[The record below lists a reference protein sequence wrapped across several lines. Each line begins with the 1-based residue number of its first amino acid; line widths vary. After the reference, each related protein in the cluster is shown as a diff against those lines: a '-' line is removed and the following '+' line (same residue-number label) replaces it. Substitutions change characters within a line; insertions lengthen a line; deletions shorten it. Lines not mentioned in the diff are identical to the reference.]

1 MSKLEPNIPE
11 TIPFSSGVDATADV
25 NVFPIRLT
33 SSSLLAR
40 NATLN
45 LVAEGWTFL
54 VLIVAM
60 PKLVGFLGEA
70 AFGLF
75 SLAWVVIGYLAFLD
89 IGVNR
94 AATKFVSE
102 HLARRDDDSVR
113 LVVRTAFIANLA
125 LGLIGGLAIALAS
138 PFLVHLF
145 KVSSNFESQA
155 RMTFYAVAL
164 AVPVL
169 LVQGIFRAVLSSY
182 QRFTWINSVNAIAI
196 TLQWALAVLLA
207 WKGFGVATV
216 VFMTVMTRILA
227 TAAYGVVLFKLTPHI
242 DWFKSYGSTALPR
255 LLRFGSW
262 VSVSQIVGPVLIY
275 LDRMLIGSFVS
286 LAAVTLYTV
295 PYEVMS
301 RLRVIPSSLMS
312 TLYPAFSERGLEG
325 QQKNL
330 HSLFERSVRYLLLLL
345 LPGIIFLLVFG
356 SDVLTL
362 WMGPAFA
369 QQTVAVLEIL
379 ALGVLANGIAF
390 VPYNMLQAVGR
401 PDLTGKFHLLELPP
415 YIALCLFLIPRWGIT
430 GAALASTIRL
440 ALDAAL
446 LFWAVNKYCR
456 CSSKH
461 LWTSSLRATLTLAA
475 ALALEL
481 TIIHA
486 LLSEPRVRLG
496 AGAVSLWIY
505 FGIVWIFVVDT
516 REKPA
521 LTAALRMFRSQPVA

>member
-1 MSKLEPNIPE
+1 MKKLEPNIPE
-11 TIPFSSGVDATADV
+11 TNPFASDADATADV
-25 NVFPIRLT
+25 NVVPIRLT

-60 PKLVGFLGEA
+60 PKLVAFLGEA

-89 IGVNR
+89 VGVNR

-102 HLARRDDDSVR
+102 HLARRDDGSVKM
-113 LVVRTAFIANLA
+113 VVRTAFIANLT
-125 LGLIGGLAIALAS
+125 LGLVGGLAIAVAA
-138 PFLVHLF
+138 PYLVHLF
-145 KVSSNFESQA
+145 KVSSNFEGQA

-182 QRFTWINSVNAIAI
+182 QRFAWINSVNAIAI
-196 TLQWALAVLLA
+196 TLQWSLAVLLA

-216 VFMTVMTRILA
+216 VFMTVMARILA
-227 TAAYGVVLFKLTPHI
+227 TAAYGIVLFKLMPQI
-242 DWFKSYGSTALPR
+242 DWFKHYGPSVLPR

-262 VSVSQIVGPVLIY
+262 VSVSQIIGPVLIY
-275 LDRMLIGSFVS
+275 LDRMLIASFVS

-312 TLYPAFSERGLEG
+312 TLYPAFSERGLDG

-330 HSLFERSVRYLLLLL
+330 HRLFERSIRYLLVLLM
-345 LPGIIFLLVFG
+345 PGIIFLLVFG

-362 WMGPAFA
+362 WMGNSFA
-369 QQTVAVLEIL
+369 RQTVTVLEIL

-415 YIALCLFLIPRWGIT
+415 YIGLCLFLIPRWGIT

-440 ALDAAL
+440 ALDATL
-446 LFWAVNKYCR
+446 LFWAVSRFCR
-456 CSSKH
+456 CSLMN
-461 LWTSSLRATLTLAA
+461 LWTSSLRATLTLTA
-475 ALALEL
+475 ALAIEL
-481 TIIHA
+481 MIIREVVPA
-486 LLSEPRVRLG
+486 IWVRLG
-496 AGAVSLWIY
+496 TGVASLVIY
-505 FGIVWIFVVDT
+505 FAIVWIFIVET

-521 LTAALRMFRSQPVA
+521 FTAALRMVRSQPAA

>member
-1 MSKLEPNIPE
+1 MNQTQLDPH
-11 TIPFSSGVDATADV
+11 TITVPADVDAPVSTV
-25 NVFPIRLT
+25 RLT

-60 PKLVGFLGEA
+60 PKLVAFLGES

-94 AATKFVSE
+94 AATKFVSQY
-102 HLARRDDDSVR
+102 LAQRDDDSMR
-113 LVVRTAFIANLA
+113 LVVRTAFVANLT
-125 LGLIGGLAIALAS
+125 LGLIGGLGITMAS
-138 PFLVHLF
+138 PYLIHLF
-145 KVSSNFESQA
+145 KVSPEFESQA
-155 RMTFYAVAL
+155 RLTFYTVAL

-182 QRFTWINSVNAIAI
+182 QRFAWINCVNALAI
-196 TLQWALAVLLA
+196 TVQWGMAVLLA

-216 VFMTVMTRILA
+216 VFITVIARILA
-227 TAAYGVVLFKLTPHI
+227 TCAYAVVLFKLIPRIQWT
-242 DWFKSYGSTALPR
+242 KSFAHTGVLPQ

-262 VSVSQIVGPVLIY
+262 VSVSQVVGPVLIY
-275 LDRMLIGSFVS
+275 LDRMLIASFVS

-295 PYEVMS
+295 PYEVMT

-325 QQKNL
+325 QQRNL
-330 HSLFERSVRYLLLLL
+330 HRLFERSVHYLLLLL

-362 WMGPAFA
+362 WMGQSFA
-369 QQTVAVLEIL
+369 RQTVTVLEIL
-379 ALGVLANGIAF
+379 ALGVLANGVAF
-390 VPYNMLQAVGR
+390 VPYNILQAVGR

-415 YIALCLFLIPRWGIT
+415 YIALCLLIIPRWGIT
-430 GAALASTIRL
+430 GAALASTLRL
-440 ALDAAL
+440 ALDAGL
-446 LFWAVNKYCR
+446 LFWAVGKYCK
-456 CSSKH
+456 CSLMS
-461 LWTSSLRATLTLAA
+461 LWTRSLRATLILSLALAA
-475 ALALEL
+475 ELALIRL
-481 TIIHA
+481 SVPA
-486 LLSEPRVRLG
+486 LWVRLG
-496 AGAVSLWIY
+496 AGAASLLIY
-505 FGIVWIFVVDT
+505 FAIVWFVIIET

-521 LTAALRMFRSQPVA
+521 LNAVLRMFRSQPAA

>member
-11 TIPFSSGVDATADV
+11 TIPPTSDAGATVDV
-25 NVFPIRLT
+25 SVLPIRLT

-45 LVAEGWTFL
+45 LAAEGWAFL
-54 VLIVAM
+54 ILIVAT
-60 PKLVGFLGEA
+60 PKLVAFLGEA

-94 AATKFVSE
+94 AATQFVSE
-102 HLARRDDDSVR
+102 RLARRDDDSVR

-125 LGLIGGLAIALAS
+125 LGLIGGLSIALAS
-138 PFLVHLF
+138 PYLVHVF
-145 KVSSNFESQA
+145 KLSSNFESQA

-169 LVQGIFRAVLSSY
+169 LVQGVFRAVLSSY
-182 QRFTWINSVNAIAI
+182 QRFAWINSVNAIAI
-196 TLQWALAVLLA
+196 TLQWGLAVLLA

-216 VFMTVMTRILA
+216 VFMTVIARILA
-227 TAAYGVVLFKLTPHI
+227 TVAYGIVLFRLMPQS
-242 DWFKSYGSTALPR
+242 DWFKSYGHSVLPR

-262 VSVSQIVGPVLIY
+262 VSVSQIIGPVLVY
-275 LDRMLIGSFVS
+275 LDRMLIASFVS
-286 LAAVTLYTV
+286 LAGVTLYTV
-295 PYEVMS
+295 PYEAMS

-312 TLYPAFSERGLEG
+312 TLYPAFSERGSET

-330 HSLFERSVRYLLLLL
+330 HRLFERSVRYLLLLL

-362 WMGPAFA
+362 WMGDSFA
-369 QQTVAVLEIL
+369 RQAVTVLEIL
-379 ALGVLANGIAF
+379 AVGVLANGIAF
-390 VPYNMLQAVGR
+390 VPYNLLQAVGR

-430 GAALASTIRL
+430 GAALASTIRF
-440 ALDAAL
+440 ALDAGL
-446 LFWAVNKYCR
+446 LFWAVGKYCR
-456 CSSKH
+456 CYLMN
-461 LWTSSLRATLTLAA
+461 LWTSSLRATLTLTA
-475 ALALEL
+475 ALAIEL
-481 TIIHA
+481 MISRAVVPTA
-486 LLSEPRVRLG
+486 WMRLG
-496 AGAVSLWIY
+496 AGTVSLLIY
-505 FGIVWIFVVDT
+505 FAIVWIFIVET
-516 REKPA
+516 REKPGF
-521 LTAALRMFRSQPVA
+521 TAALRMFRRQPAA